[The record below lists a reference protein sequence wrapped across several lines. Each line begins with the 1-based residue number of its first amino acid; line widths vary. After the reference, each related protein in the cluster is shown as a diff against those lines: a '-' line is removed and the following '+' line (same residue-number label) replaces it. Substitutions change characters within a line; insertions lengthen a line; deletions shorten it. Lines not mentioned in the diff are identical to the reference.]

1 MSSDDP
7 AHTAIQAA
15 ADRLLAGT
23 PLRSTG
29 ELTVM
34 QLACEAGVKRW
45 LLTHKHRDLAEQFQ
59 ARVRLADQDPPP
71 VVELKKRIQ
80 QLTDHN
86 TRLRADNAKHK
97 ALTTYYAHII
107 NELSAE
113 LEQITAERDQFSAT
127 FAPSPQHPAFGTEP
141 PTTRTCEQN
150 RGRV

>member
-7 AHTAIQAA
+7 ARIAIQAA

-34 QLACEAGVKRW
+34 QLAREAGVKRW

-71 VVELKKRIQ
+71 VIELKKRIQ
-80 QLTDHN
+80 QLTDDN
-86 TRLRADNAKHK
+86 ARLRADNAKHK
-97 ALTTYYAHII
+97 ALSTYYAHII

-113 LEQITAERDQFSAT
+113 LEQITAERDQLLGNVRPIAA
-127 FAPSPQHPAFGTEP
+127 APSLRHRATNDEDL
-141 PTTRTCEQN
+141 
-150 RGRV
+150 

>member
-1 MSSDDP
+1 
-7 AHTAIQAA
+7 
-15 ADRLLAGT
+15 
-23 PLRSTG
+23 
-29 ELTVM
+29 M

-86 TRLRADNAKHK
+86 ARLRADNAKHK

-113 LEQITAERDQFSAT
+113 LEQITAERDQLLGNVRPIAA
-127 FAPSPQHPAFGTEP
+127 APSLRHRATNDEDL
-141 PTTRTCEQN
+141 
-150 RGRV
+150 